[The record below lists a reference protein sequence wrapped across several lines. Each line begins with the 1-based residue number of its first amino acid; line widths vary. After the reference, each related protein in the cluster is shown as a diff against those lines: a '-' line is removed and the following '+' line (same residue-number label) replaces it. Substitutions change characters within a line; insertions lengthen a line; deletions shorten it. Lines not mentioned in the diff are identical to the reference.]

1 LKITQLIFDEY
12 FIFVLMKKLFP
23 LLMLFGLTLLSCG
36 SDDEDL
42 QKIDQIFNLYIQ
54 DSSGKTMLNPTK
66 VGSFTGVSFN
76 DELADK
82 DIANVNYSRK
92 MLADSTYYIEYIA
105 GATREFVADE
115 ADGSKTYRSLLEVS
129 LTKKI
134 SETQN
139 DPVVIDS
146 MEIFYRSSPSVFEVS
161 RVLYNNQL
169 IFTKVQDQPNT
180 ATVTK

>member
-1 LKITQLIFDEY
+1 
-12 FIFVLMKKLFP
+12 MKKLFP

-36 SDDEDL
+36 SDEDSL

-54 DSSGKTMLNPTK
+54 DSSGKTMLNPSK
-66 VGSFTGVSFN
+66 IGSFTGVSFN

-82 DIANVNYSRK
+82 DIANVNFSRK
-92 MLADSTYYIEYIA
+92 MLEDSTYYIEYIA
-105 GATREFVADE
+105 GATRKFVNDE
-115 ADGSKTYRSLLEVS
+115 PDGSKIYRSLIEVS

-134 SETQN
+134 SDTQN

-169 IFTKVQDQPNT
+169 VFTKVQDQPNT
-180 ATVTK
+180 ATITK